1 MTKLYQQ
8 VVMVTGAASG
18 IGQSLSLKLAK
29 KGCKLALSDLSV
41 EHLEQTVELIRDASP
56 DTEIKTYDLDVADKS
71 AFEQHAKQVQAD
83 FGGINLLFNNAG
95 VALSSLASDNKRE
108 DFEWLMNINFWG
120 VVNGVESVL
129 PYMKQAKSAHIINIS
144 SVFGMISIS
153 RQSSYNAS
161 KFAVR
166 GYTEAL
172 AQEMALSHPSIQ
184 VSCVHPGGINTNI
197 AKQARISEDED
208 REELVKSFSKL
219 ARTQPEKAADII
231 IKGVEKNKR
240 RIMVGQDAHL
250 IHFMV
255 RLLGAGYQPLTQWFA
270 KRFDYV

>member
-1 MTKLYQQ
+1 MTKLTGK
-8 VVMVTGAASG
+8 VAMVTGAASG
-18 IGQSLSLKLAK
+18 IGQSLAIKLAS

-41 EHLEQTVELIRDASP
+41 DQLQQTVELIQQRSP
-56 DTEIKTYDLDVADKS
+56 NTDVKTYALDVADKQ
-71 AFEQHAKQVQAD
+71 AFELHANQVNED
-83 FGGINLLFNNAG
+83 FGQINLLFNNAG
-95 VALSSLASDNKRE
+95 VALSSLVSDNKRE

-129 PYMKQAKSAHIINIS
+129 PYMKQTESAHIINIS